1 MLILHMFIFMIQ
13 DKRTS
18 SLLAPTML
26 LTGHEGAVYSMA
38 FDPTGQHLASGSYD
52 RNICEYG

>member
-1 MLILHMFIFMIQ
+1 MFIYMIQ